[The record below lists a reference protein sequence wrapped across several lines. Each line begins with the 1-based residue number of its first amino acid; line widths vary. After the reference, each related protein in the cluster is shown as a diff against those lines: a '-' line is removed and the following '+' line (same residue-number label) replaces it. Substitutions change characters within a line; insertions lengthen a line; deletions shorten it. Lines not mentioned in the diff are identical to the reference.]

1 MTTGSVVKPLADRH
15 WCNTCVNRDFARLEA
30 VESSAGARH
39 MCALNWQ
46 LVKVCAFRLETG
58 EVFSCNQFRQKR
70 GGVS

>member
-1 MTTGSVVKPLADRH
+1 MSEVKPLAPRH
-15 WCNTCVNRDFARLEA
+15 QCNTCVNRDFARLEA

-39 MCALNWQ
+39 LCGLNWN
-46 LVKVCAFRLETG
+46 LTRVCAYRLETG